1 MISVAG
7 SRTVAWTKTHMCNW
21 KLVISGDTAMTHAP
35 TKALNAMKT
44 LRRRRCR
51 ARGLFIQ
58 INRLR
63 PSGRLALQ
71 VTLLFLLVGCGRTYP
86 SPLVEGTP
94 QPLSCSIFTDSR
106 MREFR
111 FGVDTPTDVA
121 SAAFEQWGVGQD
133 QLAFDNLY
141 GGDLSLKWKGSDG
154 NRRISYWAYFGS
166 DRHLR
171 HVEILWSP
179 PATLAQ
185 VIRCLGDPDYY
196 NAHYGSRPHEAP
208 FELVLWY
215 SDEGIFVAHDYLTI
229 SSSRT
234 PLKPAQKIDGFHLV
248 EPNRPELTLPGLLPS
263 MIDGDRDNP
272 GIQAYVLCLLREW
285 PGSIEAVEA
294 TGAVSYDDNTRCK
307 SLIYW

>member
-1 MISVAG
+1 M
-7 SRTVAWTKTHMCNW
+7 RNW
-21 KLVISGDTAMTHAP
+21 KLVISRDTAMTHVP
-35 TKALNAMKT
+35 MKALNAVKA
-44 LRRRRCR
+44 LRRRRCL
-51 ARGLFIQ
+51 ACTMIKQ

-63 PSGRLALQ
+63 PSGRFALQ

-94 QPLSCSIFTDSR
+94 QPLSCGIFTDSR

-111 FGVDTPTDVA
+111 FGVDTPADVA
-121 SAAFEQWGVGQD
+121 SAAIEQWGVDED
-133 QLAFDNLY
+133 QLGFDNLY
-141 GGDLSLKWKGSDG
+141 GGDLLLEWQDSDG

-171 HVEILWSP
+171 QVKILWSP

-196 NAHYGSRPHEAP
+196 NAHYGPSHHEAH

-215 SDEGIFVAHDYLTI
+215 SDEGIFVTQDHLTI
-229 SSSRT
+229 SLNRT
-234 PLKPAQKIDGFHLV
+234 PLRPAQQIAGFHLV
-248 EPNRPELTLPGLLPS
+248 EPNRPELTLPSLLPS
-263 MIDGDRDNP
+263 MSGGDRDNP

-285 PGSIEAVEA
+285 PGWIEAVEA